1 MGLLANFKARRSA
14 KKAKAIYEVELYN
27 WEIEKQVL
35 EQALEIFTNASLGQ
49 EPEDHQLAQ
58 KKGELVLWT
67 GQAVFHEA
75 GRSPTTYKG
84 GSRGISIPVVAI
96 VIDLLPSV
104 TNFLCEPPF
113 DFSNR

>member
-35 EQALEIFTNASLGQ
+35 EQALEIFTNASRGQ

-58 KKGELVLWT
+58 C
-67 GQAVFHEA
+67 H
-75 GRSPTTYKG
+75 
-84 GSRGISIPVVAI
+84 IS
-96 VIDLLPSV
+96 
-104 TNFLCEPPF
+104 
-113 DFSNR
+113 

>member
-1 MGLLANFKARRSA
+1 MGLIANFKARRAA
-14 KKAKAIYEVELYN
+14 KRAKAVYELEMYQ
-27 WEIEKQVL
+27 WEKENKVL
-35 EQALEIFTNASLGQ
+35 SQALDIFTGAAKGVEPDDQSLS
-49 EPEDHQLAQ
+49 Q